1 MSVTQYRSYY
11 LKYVK
16 TPVSKARRWFGRS
29 WRQSWRFRIGTVSVV
44 FIALLIVQLLPQSL
58 ILPPAKATAASFQF
72 TPVTGQIVAGTTV
85 NVNGVAAASA
95 EGVNVGSWKGTL
107 ADDNYHWQIAS
118 TSSGYDANLTLG
130 GVALNGANTLFVQT
144 EFDLDATVPNT
155 LVQICDW
162 SSSSNVDHSAD
173 AACSGGGWRT
183 LNNRK
188 QDITTAS
195 QTNYTWQ
202 IYDGYWSDGSN
213 GSVSTPLSNFVN
225 SNNQAKVRYYSTT
238 NTTSTVSLDYLKIQA
253 VINPVYAMAD
263 FTDQGGGTVTG
274 DYMNTSA
281 IHQGASDNQ
290 YLQFAGTG
298 GSAPGADFSFKN
310 IKTYTGMNTFAVRME
325 TSCTSASAGLMYS
338 LQAYNTN
345 SSTWETMSAPID
357 CITTDVTNVV
367 SKNNVTLSNYISG
380 GTLNLRLMGDVNT
393 TTAIR
398 VDMMYLQMGS
408 TNSDTNACEVSFGT
422 NANGRIVSNP
432 TTTLD
437 NLKAVDVDANYIY
450 SAGYDTI
457 GGDRAWRIEKRN
469 KSDGTLVTA
478 FGTNGVVR
486 SDPSSGSD
494 EINAIRVDGNYIY
507 VTGFDTSPGNTQ
519 YRLEKRDITTGNLDT
534 GFATSGVY
542 TSNPGSGADQA
553 TDIDIDATYIY
564 LVGTRSTN
572 VARYEKIAISNGALD
587 TGFDGDGI
595 LESAPASSQL
605 TPSQVRVDGSYIY
618 MIGTQANAL
627 GQISSR
633 QGRYEKRSITD
644 GSYDGSFGAG
654 GYVNSDL
661 AATGDDTGVSIDIDG
676 SYIYGSVFT
685 TSGNP
690 QWNIEKRTLGTGA
703 LETAFDTDGMVQV
716 NPSSGFGELS
726 TDIKIDSGHIYATG
740 MALAPNNSY
749 YLAKLDIASGAL
761 DTSFGGTGLINSR
774 YQSDN
779 LSQALAIDN
788 NKLYVGGYASNGS
801 DAQWMLEA
809 YNLSDGIPTVGFGG
823 TGCGGARHIDT
834 TGTSDFW
841 RMVTEDES
849 SNQGHD
855 YYPYDTDADTGAEES
870 AAGNTT
876 FNATLTDAMQPTGIF
891 YAGRIGGGTQPTVQ
905 MGLRD
910 YGAGY
915 NNSGGWYSV
924 GTATATIAYADSVTN
939 ATPLGQQINAPDFIN
954 TSTNSMNMRVRTAN
968 DEPTTN
974 NSEHEID
981 FLMMSVQWIE
991 NDRSPNRLSRFVP
1004 TASNLVTGTAQNVTA
1019 VAAANPEG
1027 VNVGSWRGL
1036 QAQDDFGWT
1045 FASTASGM
1053 DAQVDFGGVALN
1065 GANSLFVQTRF
1076 DQDATVPS
1084 AVVQICD
1091 WVSSTSVD
1099 NAADAQCTG
1108 GGWRT
1113 LNNRAAGSPWNGAA
1127 TYLWQIYNGYWNGGT
1142 NTPVNTPL
1150 TNFTNGST
1158 MRIRYYSAVNTT
1170 TTFAIDNIVVMP
1182 VVNSLYSAAGLT
1194 NLGSGSVTNTYSN
1207 TNSYVGAAVGSG
1219 STAQYPSDDNRVGVA
1234 GTAGSVSD
1242 SYFSFKNIRTMP
1254 GMNTIMVRA
1263 EHRCDAAGINY
1274 RPKIFNFEAG
1284 AWEDLT
1290 SNNIACSTS
1299 DATNVFAKN
1308 NVDLSDYLNNGEAR
1322 IGWYGLANGTQSIET
1337 DLIYVM
1343 VGMTNTDNTE
1353 CDISFGTLSAGSC
1366 ADTRT
1371 IDTTASAASWD
1382 TLAED
1387 ESTNQG
1393 HDYYPFDTDAD
1404 GVTEESKANHIK
1416 FLVPELT
1423 NGPMIGFNWATR
1435 FTAGIGGTLGLDVR
1449 DYGNNI
1455 LSTAGGFYSL
1465 GASAT
1470 STLNYSDPFTASAAP
1485 FITTGLDSY
1494 RDTLGGRMWLRMR
1507 STSDSSTATNSVSQ
1521 WDFAFV
1527 APIWI
1532 ETTSR
1537 YTPQS
1542 QEQMHHGGYFR
1553 DGVEQPLQ
1561 L

>member
-1 MSVTQYRSYY
+1 MKMTKRRYYY
-11 LKYVK
+11 LRFVK
-16 TPVSKARRWFGRS
+16 LPALKAWRWFRRGWQR
-29 WRQSWRFRIGTVSVV
+29 SWRFRFGTIAAL
-44 FIALLIVQLLPQSL
+44 FIAVLILQILPQSA
-58 ILPPAKATAASFQF
+58 ILPPAKAHAASHQF
-72 TPVTGQIVAGTTV
+72 TPVSGQLVTGTAP
-85 NVNGVAAASA
+85 NVTAVSAANS

-107 ADDNYHWQIAS
+107 ADDNFHWQVAS

-130 GVALNGANTLFVQT
+130 GVALNGANTMFIQT

-155 LVQICDW
+155 VVQICDW
-162 SSSSNVDHSAD
+162 SSSSNVDNSAD
-173 AACSGGGWRT
+173 AACTGGGWRT

-188 QDITTAS
+188 QDITTLSPTA
-195 QTNYTWQ
+195 YTWQ

-213 GSVSTPLSNFVN
+213 NPVSTPLTNFV
-225 SNNQAKVRYYSTT
+225 SSGNQAKVRYYSTT
-238 NTTSTVSLDYLKIQA
+238 NTTSTVSIDYLKIQA
-253 VINPVYAMAD
+253 VINPVYAMSD

-274 DYMNTSA
+274 DYTNTNA

-298 GSAPGADFSFKN
+298 GSAPGADFSFEN
-310 IKTYTGMNTFAVRME
+310 IRTYTGMNTFAVRME
-325 TSCTSASAGLMYS
+325 TSCTSATAGLLYT

-345 SSTWETMSAPID
+345 SASWETISAPID

-367 SKNNVTLSNYISG
+367 SKNNVTIADYLSS

-398 VDMMYLQMGS
+398 VDMMYVQMGT
-408 TNSDTNACEVSFGT
+408 TNSDSGACEVSFGT

-437 NLKAVDVDANYIY
+437 NLKAVDIDSNYIY

-486 SDPSSGSD
+486 TNPSSGSD
-494 EINAIRVDGNYIY
+494 EINAIRVDGSYIY
-507 VTGFDTSPGNTQ
+507 VAGYDTSPGNTQ
-519 YRLEKRDITTGNLDT
+519 YRLEKRDITTGNLDS

-553 TDIDIDATYIY
+553 VDIDIDATYIY

-587 TGFDGDGI
+587 GGFGTAGI

-618 MIGTQANAL
+618 MIGTQANAT
-627 GQISSR
+627 GQVSSR
-633 QGRYEKRSITD
+633 EGRYEKRSITD
-644 GSYDGSFGAG
+644 GSYDGGFGAG
-654 GYVNSDL
+654 GYTNSNM
-661 AATGDDTGVSIDIDG
+661 AATGDDTGVAIDIDA

-690 QWNIEKRTLGTGA
+690 QWNIEKRDIGTGA
-703 LETAFDTDGMVQV
+703 LVGAFDTDGMAQV
-716 NPSSGFGELS
+716 NPSSGFGEMP

-740 MALAPNNSY
+740 MALAPNNSFW
-749 YLAKLDIASGAL
+749 LAKLDIGSGAL
-761 DTSFGGTGLINSR
+761 DTSFAGTGVVNSR
-774 YQSDN
+774 YQNDN
-779 LSQALAIDN
+779 LSNALALDGS
-788 NKLYVGGYASNGS
+788 KVYMGGYASNGT

-809 YNLSDGIPTVGFGG
+809 YNISNGIPTVGFGG
-823 TGCGGARHIDT
+823 DGCTGARAIDT

-841 RMVTEDES
+841 RLVTEDES

-855 YYPYDTDADTGAEES
+855 YYPYDTDADAGAEEA

-876 FNATLTDAMQPTGIF
+876 FNVTLSDSMQPTGIF
-891 YAGRIGGGTQPTVQ
+891 YAGRIGGGTQATVQ

-910 YGAGY
+910 YGSAT
-915 NNSGGWYSV
+915 NVTGGWVGV
-924 GTATATIAYADSVTN
+924 GTPVSTIGYADSVTDALPAGYQAN
-939 ATPLGQQINAPDFIN
+939 PTDFIN
-954 TSTNSMNMRVRTAN
+954 TSTNTMNMRLRTTI
-968 DEPTTN
+968 DGVTSN

-981 FLMMSVQWIE
+981 FLMTSVQWTE
-991 NDRSPNRLSRFVP
+991 NNRMPTRISRFLP
-1004 TASNLVTGTAQNVTA
+1004 TASNLVTGTAQNVTS
-1019 VAAANPEG
+1019 VAAPNPEG

-1036 QAQDDFGWT
+1036 LAQDDFGWT

-1053 DAQVDFGGVALN
+1053 NAQVDVGGVALN

-1076 DQDATVPS
+1076 DQDATAPS

-1091 WVSSTSVD
+1091 WTSSTAVD
-1099 NAADAQCTG
+1099 SAADAQCTG

-1113 LNNRAAGSPWNGAA
+1113 LNNRGVGSDWAGA
-1127 TYLWQIYNGYWNGGT
+1127 TSYLWQVYNGYWNGGT
-1142 NTPVNTPL
+1142 NTAVDTPL
-1150 TNFTNGST
+1150 TNFVNGST
-1158 MRIRYYSAVNTT
+1158 MRLRYYSAVNTGSV
-1170 TTFAIDNIVVMP
+1170 FAVDNLVVVP
-1182 VVNSLYSAAGLT
+1182 VINSLYSPAGLT

-1207 TNSYVGAAVGSG
+1207 ANGYVGGAVSSG

-1234 GTAGSVSD
+1234 GTAGSISD

-1263 EHRCDAAGINY
+1263 EHRCSATGINY
-1274 RPKIFNFEAG
+1274 KPKIYNYQTG
-1284 AWEDLT
+1284 VWEDLT
-1290 SNNIACSTS
+1290 SSNIACSTT

-1308 NVDLSDYLNNGEAR
+1308 NVDLSNYLNNGEAR
-1322 IGWYGLANGTQSIET
+1322 VGWYGLANGTQAIET
-1337 DLIYVM
+1337 DLMYVM
-1343 VGMTNTDNTE
+1343 VGMTNSDSSE

-1366 ADTRT
+1366 SDTRD
-1371 IDTTASAASWD
+1371 IDTVGSTSTWN

-1387 ESTNQG
+1387 ESSNQG
-1393 HDYYPFDTDAD
+1393 HDYYAFDTDAD
-1404 GVTEESKANHIK
+1404 GGTEEAKANHIK
-1416 FLVPELT
+1416 FLVPELS
-1423 NGPMIGFNWATR
+1423 NGPIVGFNWATR
-1435 FTAGIGGTLGLDVR
+1435 FMSGIGGTVGLDVR
-1449 DYGNNI
+1449 DYGASAF
-1455 LSTAGGFYSL
+1455 STSGGFYGL

-1470 STLNYSDPFTASAAP
+1470 SVQAYSDPFTAFSAP
-1485 FITTGLDSY
+1485 IFYNPQTF
-1494 RDTLGGRMWLRMR
+1494 RDTQGGRMWLRMR
-1507 STSDSSTATNSVSQ
+1507 TISDSSTATNAVSQ

-1527 APIWI
+1527 APVWI
-1532 ETTSR
+1532 ETNSNL
-1537 YTPQS
+1537 YAPQS
-1542 QEQMHHGGYFR
+1542 NEQMRHGGSFR

>member
-1 MSVTQYRSYY
+1 MTRRKYY
-11 LKYVK
+11 FIRYVK
-16 TPVSKARRWFGRS
+16 VPAIKLKRWFMLR
-29 WRQSWRFRIGTVSVV
+29 WQRSWRFRISTVVGL
-44 FIALLIVQLLPQSL
+44 FIAALLLQIFPQSA

-72 TPVTGQIVAGTTV
+72 TPVAGQIVTGTSV
-85 NVNGVAAASA
+85 NVNGVAAPNA

-107 ADDNYHWQIAS
+107 ADDNYHWQVAS

-130 GVALNGANTLFVQT
+130 GVALNGANALFVQT
-144 EFDLDATVPNT
+144 EFDLDPTVPNT
-155 LVQICDW
+155 VVQICDW
-162 SSSSNVDHSAD
+162 SSSSDVDNGTD
-173 AACSGGGWRT
+173 AACTGGGWRT

-188 QDITTAS
+188 QAITSTS

-213 GSVSTPLSNFVN
+213 DAVSTPLSNFV
-225 SNNQAKVRYYSTT
+225 SSSNQAKVRYYSTT
-238 NTTSTVSLDYLKIQA
+238 NTTSTVSIDYLKIQA
-253 VINPVYAMAD
+253 VINPVYAAGD

-274 DYMNTSA
+274 DYTNTNA

-298 GSAPGADFSFKN
+298 GSAPEADLSFKN
-310 IKTYTGMNTFAVRME
+310 IKTYNGMNTFAVRME
-325 TSCTSASAGLMYS
+325 TSCTSASAGLMYT
-338 LQAYNTN
+338 LQAYNAN
-345 SSTWETMSAPID
+345 SSTWEDMSSPID
-357 CITTDVTNVV
+357 CITTDVTNIV
-367 SKNNVTLSNYISG
+367 SKSNVTIGNYISN
-380 GTLNLRLMGDVNT
+380 GTLNLRLAGDTNT

-422 NANGRIVSNP
+422 NANGRVVSNP

-437 NLKAVDVDANYIY
+437 NLKAVDIDSNYIY
-450 SAGYDTI
+450 SAGYDTV

-469 KSDGTLVTA
+469 KSDGMLVTA
-478 FGTNGVVR
+478 FGDNGVVR
-486 SDPSSGSD
+486 TDPSSGSD
-494 EINAIRVDGNYIY
+494 EINAIQVDGSYIY
-507 VTGFDTSPGNTQ
+507 VAGFDTSPGNTQ
-519 YRLEKRDITTGNLDT
+519 YRVEKRDITTGSLDT
-534 GFATSGVY
+534 GFASSGVY
-542 TSNPGSGADQA
+542 TSNPGSGADQV

-572 VARYEKIAISNGALD
+572 VARYEKIAINDGSLD

-605 TPSQVRVDGSYIY
+605 TPSQVRVDGSSIY
-618 MIGTQANAL
+618 MIGTQANSL
-627 GQISSR
+627 GQVSSR
-633 QGRYEKRSITD
+633 QGRFEKRDISN
-644 GSYDGSFGAG
+644 GAYDGTFGG
-654 GYVNSDL
+654 GTGAVNSNL
-661 AATGDDTGVSIDIDG
+661 AASGDDTGVAIDIDG
-676 SYIYGSVFT
+676 SYIYGAVFT

-690 QWNIEKRTLGTGA
+690 QWNIEKRDISSGN
-703 LETAFDTDGMVQV
+703 LETGFDTDGQVQV
-716 NPSSGFGELS
+716 NPSSGFGELPY
-726 TDIKIDSGHIYATG
+726 DIKIDSGHIYATG
-740 MALAPNNSY
+740 MALAPNNSFY
-749 YLAKLDIASGAL
+749 MAKLDISSGAL

-774 YQSDN
+774 YQNDN
-779 LSQALAIDN
+779 LSQALAVDS

-809 YNLSDGIPTVGFGG
+809 YNISDGIPTVGFGG
-823 TGCGGARHIDT
+823 TGCGGARNIDT

-841 RMVTEDES
+841 RMVTENES

-855 YYPYDTDADTGAEES
+855 YYPYDTDADTGAEEA

-876 FNATLTDAMQPTGIF
+876 FSVTLTDAMQPTGIF

-910 YGAGY
+910 YGAGL
-915 NNSGGWYSV
+915 NTTGGWYSV
-924 GTATATIAYADSVTN
+924 GTATASIAYADSLTN
-939 ATPLGQQINAPDFIN
+939 STPLGQQVNAADFIN

-968 DEPTTN
+968 DEPATN

-981 FLMMSVQWIE
+981 FLMMSVQWVE
-991 NDRSPNRLSRFVP
+991 NERMPSRLSRFVP
-1004 TASNLVTGTAQNVTA
+1004 TASNLVTGTAQNVTS

-1065 GANSLFVQTRF
+1065 GANSMLVQTRF
-1076 DQDATVPS
+1076 DQDTTVPS
-1084 AVVQICD
+1084 AVVQVCD

-1113 LNNRAAGSPWNGAA
+1113 LNNRGAGTTWNGAA
-1127 TYLWQIYNGYWNGGT
+1127 SYMWQIYNGYWNGGT
-1142 NTPVNTPL
+1142 NTPVDTPL
-1150 TNFTNGST
+1150 TNFLNSST

-1170 TTFAIDNIVVMP
+1170 TTFAIDSAVVMP
-1182 VVNSLYSAAGLT
+1182 VVNSLYSPAGLT
-1194 NLGSGSVTNTYSN
+1194 NLGSGSVTNTYSDV
-1207 TNSYVGAAVGSG
+1207 NSYVGAAVGSG
-1219 STAQYPSDDNRVGVA
+1219 SSAQYPSDDNRVGVA

-1263 EHRCDAAGINY
+1263 EHRCSTTGIDY
-1274 RPKIFNFEAG
+1274 RPKIYNYQSG

-1290 SNNIACSTS
+1290 TNNIACSTT

-1308 NVDLSDYLNNGEAR
+1308 NVNLSDYLNNGEAR

-1343 VGMTNTDNTE
+1343 VGMTNADSSE
-1353 CDISFGTLSAGSC
+1353 CEISFGTLSAGSC
-1366 ADTRT
+1366 ADTRD
-1371 IDTTASAASWD
+1371 IDTTGSAASWD

-1393 HDYYPFDTDAD
+1393 HDYYPYDTDAD
-1404 GVTEESKANHIK
+1404 GVTEEAKANHLK

-1423 NGPMIGFNWATR
+1423 DGPMIGMNWATR

-1449 DYGNNI
+1449 DYGNNVF
-1455 LSTAGGFYSL
+1455 STTGGFYSL

-1470 STLNYSDPFTASAAP
+1470 SVQAYSDPFTASSWP
-1485 FITTGLDSY
+1485 FLVTSFDSY
-1494 RDTLGGRMWLRMR
+1494 RDTLDGRMGLRMR
-1507 STSDSSTATNSVSQ
+1507 SISDSSTATNSVSQ
-1521 WDFAFV
+1521 WDFAFI

-1532 ETTSR
+1532 ETTAH
-1537 YTPQS
+1537 TPS
-1542 QEQMHHGGYFR
+1542 SSEQLRHGGHFR
-1553 DGVEQPLQ
+1553 DGVEQPIQ